1 MRLRVLRRDG
11 WKCIWCR
18 AQPKKEE
25 IRHVSEFI
33 QNPEEACIRSMEE
46 EKRGGWLFSYKKE
59 QRGSHTFFL
68 ATVLDESKLHADHIT
83 PIALGGDEWDMNNI
97 QTLCEECHK
106 KKTAKDAAKIAQ
118 RRRVEELQQKG
129 QTQLTR

>member
-1 MRLRVLRRDG
+1 MCGNKPTR
-11 WKCIWCR
+11 
-18 AQPKKEE
+18 EE
-25 IRHVSEFI
+25 LEGCWSLDENEFI
-33 QNPEEACIRSMEE
+33 KKLEWRKQKGMI
-46 EKRGGWLFSYKKE
+46 LSYRKKPGPQP
-59 QRGSHTFFL
+59 QRCVHYLNEVYDDSQ
-68 ATVLDESKLHADHIT
+68 LHADHIT

-106 KKTAKDAAKIAQ
+106 KKTAKDAAKISQ